1 MDKQQ
6 LIDFI
11 KAHPLFFLATC
22 EGKQARVRGIMMY
35 CFDENGLVF
44 TTGRNKGMFTQLKE
58 NPAVELCFYHD
69 NTQVRVTGT
78 LEELDDLNIKKEIVA
93 VRPFMKPW
101 IETAGY
107 DIIAVFRLSDCIA
120 TWWSME
126 NPLARKRFVKI
137 S

>member
-22 EGKQARVRGIMMY
+22 EGEQARVRGMMMY
-35 CFDENGLVF
+35 RFDEHGLIF
-44 TTGRNKGMFTQLKE
+44 TTGRNKEMYRQLKA

-69 NTQVRVTGT
+69 KAQVRVTGK
-78 LEELDDLNIKKEIVA
+78 LEEYDDLEIKKEIVEA
-93 VRPFMKPW
+93 RPFMKPW
-101 IETAGY
+101 IEAAGY
-107 DIIAVFRLSDCIA
+107 DVIAVFRMSECVAIS
-120 TWWSME
+120 WSME
-126 NPLARKRFVKI
+126 NPLGRKRPVKI